1 MNTLKL
7 SAALLSATAALTT
20 VVSQPA
26 QAQYYG
32 YGYPQ
37 PVQRRQVIMPT
48 QSGRIYQLNQP
59 VMQRMTTFGSQRQ
72 LPSQRGYGHSSGNYF
87 GW

>member
-7 SAALLSATAALTT
+7 SAALLSATAALAT
-20 VVSQPA
+20 VVSLPA

-48 QSGRIYQLNQP
+48 HSGGIYQLNQP
-59 VMQRMTTFGSQRQ
+59 IMQRPSFGLQRQ
-72 LPSQRGYGHSSGNYF
+72 LPSQHGYGHSSGNYF
-87 GW
+87 GWQ